1 MRKLL
6 IFFTLFIF
14 SSISYSG
21 DEVEKFVLEQHN
33 KIFNYINTSKDLLKN
48 DKDKFLIGL
57 EKSLQDLIISKEISK
72 RVLGKKN
79 FKIISKEVNEALTFL
94 EEALKGDDE
103 QEIENKTKA
112 LEKATA
118 LRDQRLEDFDLKFR
132 DTLFDTY
139 STALVE
145 IDNTNIVIN
154 SHSHPRERLDLAIV
168 KMSINVSDSDFDLI
182 YKMKKINNKW
192 SVIGIIL
199 DGIDLI
205 AIFRKQFDKLLDDSE
220 GNFDLAI
227 QNWELES

>member
-103 QEIENKTKA
+103 QKIEDKTKA